1 MEQMEDKI
9 YRVFG
14 EVVERTTD
22 PSQVEY
28 SLIER
33 SVELRLDSMD
43 EDDEVMRISGIA
55 SFFGKPDQYN
65 TIITK
70 ESMNL
75 VEYKKNPIISI
86 DHRAWEASGIIG
98 RATKLKK
105 TDEGLEVEAE
115 LLRESPVRD
124 IAHVLRFIEKGLIKS
139 FSIGAFV
146 KWKERNVGMD
156 SVESKE
162 TRLFDISVV
171 SMPGGV
177 VKGGYPGFKVKRP
190 GKHYDE
196 RSSDKGLYDMLIA
209 KLEI

>member
-1 MEQMEDKI
+1 MEDKI
-9 YRVFG
+9 YRIFG
-14 EVVERTTD
+14 EVVEQTTD
-22 PSQVEY
+22 IDQIEY
-28 SLIER
+28 SLVEQ
-33 SVELRLDSMD
+33 SLELRLESLK
-43 EDDEVMRISGIA
+43 ESDDVMRISGIA
-55 SFFGKPDQYN
+55 SFFGKPDMYN
-65 TIITK
+65 TVITK

-86 DHRAWEASGIIG
+86 DHRAWESSGIIG

-105 TDEGLEVEAE
+105 TEEGLEVEAE
-115 LLRESPVRD
+115 LLRESPVPD

-156 SVESKE
+156 YVESKE

-190 GKHYDE
+190 GAHYDE
-196 RSSDKGLYDMLIA
+196 RNKDKEIYDMLIT
-209 KLEI
+209 KLKV